1 MQRQGLALRHSS
13 ARDNWDPGG
22 FCITFSF
29 SGEISFILN
38 FFLMVMILQVSCYQ
52 CARIQACIR
61 DSVTSCIR
69 EQLFVTC
76 AQKRQV
82 CVWHWNVIGIRQN
95 YQIRMCTK
103 QKGMQSKFQRPKR
116 SSLGIPCLQ
125 IVYLFRMLGRKKTS
139 LIEYKTLCLSTDCSL
154 LHMLQVLE

>member
-13 ARDNWDPGG
+13 ARDKWDPGG

-38 FFLMVMILQVSCYQ
+38 FFLMVMILQVSVCTNTGM
-52 CARIQACIR
+52 ALANLLAECIR

-125 IVYLFRMLGRKKTS
+125 IVYLFRMLGRKKNLFDRIQDS
-139 LIEYKTLCLSTDCSL
+139 VS
-154 LHMLQVLE
+154 

>member
-52 CARIQACIR
+52 CARIQALLAECIR

-125 IVYLFRMLGRKKTS
+125 IVYLFRMLGRKKNLFDRIQDS
-139 LIEYKTLCLSTDCSL
+139 VS
-154 LHMLQVLE
+154 